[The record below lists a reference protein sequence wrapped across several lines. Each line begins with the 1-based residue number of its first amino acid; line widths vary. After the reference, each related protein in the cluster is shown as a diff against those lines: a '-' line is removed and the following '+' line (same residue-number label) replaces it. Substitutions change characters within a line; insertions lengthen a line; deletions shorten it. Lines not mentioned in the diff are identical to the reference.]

1 MFNKLSL
8 GWQQV
13 WSKLKGS
20 FKYIVLN
27 DCEMVKGVVAVFVVN
42 RKERLID
49 WSCVQRDK
57 PICEVTNPRQTT
69 LLWQAKLYW
78 MLAFGR
84 QKHLYYSLDTNSHHA
99 TNRLKQKTTL
109 KRMLDC
115 YDCKLKS
122 TYKLQTLKNGVY
134 TQLFIKR
141 KTFFF
146 CSAN

>member
-1 MFNKLSL
+1 
-8 GWQQV
+8 
-13 WSKLKGS
+13 
-20 FKYIVLN
+20 
-27 DCEMVKGVVAVFVVN
+27 
-42 RKERLID
+42 
-49 WSCVQRDK
+49 
-57 PICEVTNPRQTT
+57 
-69 LLWQAKLYW
+69 

-146 CSAN
+146 FARQIKIKANEKNKTTKNELKDREKKVASSMICNTESFSSN